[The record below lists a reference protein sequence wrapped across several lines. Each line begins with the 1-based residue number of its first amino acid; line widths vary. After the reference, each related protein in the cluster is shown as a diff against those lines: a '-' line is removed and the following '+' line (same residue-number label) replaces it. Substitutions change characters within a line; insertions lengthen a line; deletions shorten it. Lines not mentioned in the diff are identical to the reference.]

1 MINKKKVLVLN
12 NSWSEYD
19 LIKKL
24 IKKYKVYTSGFNHPY
39 VKQNVKHIKTDYR
52 NHNFLNKFI
61 NRKKIEYV
69 FPAANDL
76 SLFTIAKCNYKN
88 KLLDPINIL
97 KILHNK
103 LLFRKLLKEIN
114 YYDLKYPKNSKI
126 KFPILLKPK
135 NRSTGRGIK
144 LINNKNELEK
154 IKKKYSSKE
163 FFLEE
168 YVIGSD
174 HGVFT
179 LVQNKKIIFSFFDTE
194 QRFINPY
201 LVSSTISCTNIPKK
215 IKDKF
220 LCDANLFIKKKNLVD
235 GILHYQVKYNR
246 TKKKIYIIEVTRR
259 MPGDMYLK
267 FAEIS
272 TGYPITKNLVNIYE
286 RKKIKENTIQTQNY
300 VIRKMLIAKKN
311 GEFQKF
317 SINKNLKKKIILKKY
332 FLRKKDF
339 IKDHYYQR
347 IGVIMLKF
355 DTKQEMLNEIKTID
369 DNLKVVLKS

>member
-1 MINKKKVLVLN
+1 M
-12 NSWSEYD
+12 
-19 LIKKL
+19 
-24 IKKYKVYTSGFNHPY
+24 
-39 VKQNVKHIKTDYR
+39 
-52 NHNFLNKFI
+52 
-61 NRKKIEYV
+61 
-69 FPAANDL
+69 
-76 SLFTIAKCNYKN
+76 
-88 KLLDPINIL
+88 
-97 KILHNK
+97 
-103 LLFRKLLKEIN
+103 
-114 YYDLKYPKNSKI
+114 
-126 KFPILLKPK
+126 LKPK

-168 YVIGSD
+168 YVVGSD